1 MSYIVIRDTYRSI
14 IVIPGHAAWI
24 IAAGLASTSYPTQRS
39 PPAQIRR
46 KDAASKTAPRP
57 SRIWKSLAGNEI
69 EWKVIQL
76 YRMLST
82 CSDAEPMQVLFIW
95 NIWLMQPA
103 VGRLCAGKVLQ
114 ELQDDGFYAGFP
126 WDLVPTSFLHL
137 HGKERTMCLGS
148 GCEISPSVP
157 LRTPEKVKVE
167 IGITESCIYWCHDMM
182 VRSKVDGLVAHGLCP
197 QFQDWHLSLN
207 LGQLV
212 WWASLKL
219 SPHIEYPYILQYSK
233 WILPYLSM
241 EKTSSLLGKVKIFL
255 PTNACSSWEWNL
267 LTSQRWKAVF
277 SQLGMLFAALAGC
290 DGHLLRPEQVLCWAQ
305 RT

>member
-1 MSYIVIRDTYRSI
+1 MQRAKR
-14 IVIPGHAAWI
+14 PQGQAAF
-24 IAAGLASTSYPTQRS
+24 
-39 PPAQIRR
+39 
-46 KDAASKTAPRP
+46 
-57 SRIWKSLAGNEI
+57 GNHLRGM
-69 EWKVIQL
+69 KLNGKCIQL

-82 CSDAEPMQVLFIW
+82 CNAEPMQVLFIW

-148 GCEISPSVP
+148 GWEISPPSVP
-157 LRTPEKVKVE
+157 WRTPEKVKVE

-219 SPHIEYPYILQYSK
+219 SLHIEYPDILQYST
-233 WILPYLSM
+233 WILPYPSKKSHNCWVRWRYFYLQMLAAAGSGIFWHLRGG
-241 EKTSSLLGKVKIFL
+241 KRFFRNQTSPSF
-255 PTNACSSWEWNL
+255 
-267 LTSQRWKAVF
+267 
-277 SQLGMLFAALAGC
+277 
-290 DGHLLRPEQVLCWAQ
+290 
-305 RT
+305 

>member
-197 QFQDWHLSLN
+197 QFQDWHLSLILAN
-207 LGQLV
+207 LFGGPV
-212 WWASLKL
+212 WN
-219 SPHIEYPYILQYSK
+219 Y
-233 WILPYLSM
+233 
-241 EKTSSLLGKVKIFL
+241 L
-255 PTNACSSWEWNL
+255 PTLSTP
-267 LTSQRWKAVF
+267 TSYNILNGSYHIYPWKKPHHCWVRWRYF
-277 SQLGMLFAALAGC
+277 YLQMLAAAGS
-290 DGHLLRPEQVLCWAQ
+290 GIFWHLRGGKRFFRNQTSPSF
-305 RT
+305 